1 MLRICKP
8 GLQCGLCNSFIPSPT
23 RHEYCPVRSR
33 SALHAAQAAH
43 MVCAVMVFK
52 VIIVMLSFKVAV
64 AMIDNATMALPLVS
78 SLLNSQRV
86 RAEDKCSSAIVRL
99 DTGSLCSILPFAL
112 HVLNSCHNVALALVC
127 LQ

>member
-8 GLQCGLCNSFIPSPT
+8 GLQCGLCNSFILSPT
-23 RHEYCPVRSR
+23 RHECCPVRSR

-43 MVCAVMVFK
+43 TVCAIMVFN
-52 VIIVMLSFKVAV
+52 VIIVMLSFKVAA

-78 SLLNSQRV
+78 SLNSQRV
-86 RAEDKCSSAIVRL
+86 RGQVLFSYCETGYWQSVQYTAICIACTELLSRCSF
-99 DTGSLCSILPFAL
+99 G
-112 HVLNSCHNVALALVC
+112 VC